1 MQLVSLTISRAGQV
15 LREIPFKTGLNL
27 ILDKPTSTETDSG
40 NNVGKTTVLRLI
52 DYCLGSDGDDIWT
65 DPEFKTKNQDVYD
78 FLHSSPA
85 VYITLKMSDPVRG
98 THTLSRSFKDRALK
112 KRAKEELYVDDV
124 AQDNITSYRDAVKN
138 ILFGTP
144 APKPT
149 LRQLAPKFVRATGNG
164 MAKTLRFL
172 HSTASNI
179 EYEAI
184 HLFLFGFFNVD
195 VLEERGA
202 LARKRKVVDRDIQG
216 VTRLRSE
223 GEIEQLL
230 LHLRGEIER
239 AQLAIA
245 LRGEVPDIARA
256 ANAVADIRGRASAV
270 GSELSRIEGEMASIG
285 QAISG
290 LKSDYENIDF
300 LAVRSIYAEAG
311 KYNDKLHHDWEE
323 VSTFVANLRGRK
335 ERFLQAQL
343 DDLGAAATEAR
354 QELLKLQNQEEQV
367 VAALQQSRAFE
378 DAIRARD
385 ELHEKLKQV
394 GGLEESLAAIQ
405 SLRTLLGSIDDR
417 IEETRIAVAEGKAL
431 LTERVRLFNKFFSA
445 LSKELYGEQY
455 LLTFDEKDGTI
466 VFSLKAV
473 GANVG
478 EGKKASQTAA
488 FDIAYI
494 KFLREAGINFPT
506 FVCHDGVEAI
516 HGNQLL
522 ALINSANA
530 MDGQLILAAIRDKL
544 PQISPEFLEQN
555 TVVELSQDDK
565 LFGL

>member
-1 MQLVSLTISRAGQV
+1 MQLVSLSISRAGQV
-15 LREIPFKTGLNL
+15 LREIQFKAGLNL
-27 ILDKPTSTETDSG
+27 ILDKPTSSGTDSG

-52 DYCLGSDGDDIWT
+52 DYCLGSDGNDIWT
-65 DPEFKTKNQDVYD
+65 DPEFKTKNQEVYD
-78 FLHSSPA
+78 FLHSAPTI
-85 VYITLKMSDPVRG
+85 YITLKMSDPVRG
-98 THTLSRSFKDRALK
+98 VHSLSRTFKDKAIK
-112 KRAKEELYVDDV
+112 KAKEQYYIDDV
-124 AQDNITSYRDAVKN
+124 AQANITSYRDAVKN

-149 LRQLAPKFVRATGNG
+149 LRQLTPKFVRTTGNG
-164 MAKTLRFL
+164 MAKTLRYL
-172 HSTASNI
+172 HGTTSNI

-184 HLFLFGFFNVD
+184 HLFLFGFLNVD

-202 LARKRKVVDRDIQG
+202 LARQRKVVDRDIQG
-216 VTRLRSE
+216 VERLRKE

-239 AQLAIA
+239 AQSAIT

-256 ANAVADIRGRASAV
+256 ANAVADIRGRASAT
-270 GSELSRIEGEMASIG
+270 GATLSRLEGEIASIG

-300 LAVRSIYAEAG
+300 LAVKSIYAEAN
-311 KYNDKLHHDWEE
+311 KYNEKLQHDWEE

-335 ERFLQAQL
+335 ERFLHAQL
-343 DDLGAAATEAR
+343 GHISAAATEAR
-354 QELLKLQNQEEQV
+354 EELLLLQAQEEQV
-367 VAALQQSRAFE
+367 VTALQQSSAFD
-378 DAIRARD
+378 DAIRARND
-385 ELHEKLKQV
+385 LHEKLKQV
-394 GGLEESLAAIQ
+394 GGLEERLATIQ
-405 SLRTLLGSIDDR
+405 SLRKMLGQIDDS
-417 IEETRIAVAEGKAL
+417 IEATRIAIAEGKAR

-455 LLTFDEKDGTI
+455 LLTFDEENRTI
-466 VFSLKAV
+466 VFSLTSV

-506 FVCHDGVEAI
+506 FVCQDGIEAI
-516 HGNQLL
+516 HDNQLL
-522 ALINSANA
+522 ALLNTANE
-530 MDGQLILAAIRDKL
+530 MNGQLIVAAIRDKL
-544 PQISPEFLEQN
+544 PNISTDLLKEN
-555 TVVELSQDDK
+555 TIVELSQDDK

>member
-1 MQLVSLTISRAGQV
+1 MRLVSLTISRAGQV
-15 LREIPFKTGLNL
+15 LREIPFKAGLNL
-27 ILDKPTSTETDSG
+27 ILDKPTLSGTDSG

-52 DYCLGSDGDDIWT
+52 DYCLGSDGTDIWT
-65 DPEFKTKNQDVYD
+65 DPEFKTKNQEVYD

-85 VYITLKMSDPVRG
+85 IYITLKMSDPVRG
-98 THTLSRSFKDRALK
+98 VHSLSRSFKDKAT
-112 KRAKEELYVDDV
+112 KRAKEQLYIDDV
-124 AQDNITSYRDAVKN
+124 AQVNITSYREAVKN

-149 LRQLAPKFVRATGNG
+149 LRQLAPKFVRTTGNG
-164 MAKTLRFL
+164 MAKTLRYL
-172 HSTASNI
+172 HGTTSNI

-202 LARKRKVVDRDIQG
+202 LARQRKVVERDLQG
-216 VTRLRSE
+216 VERLRKE

-230 LHLRGEIER
+230 LHLRAEIER
-239 AQLAIA
+239 AQSAIEF
-245 LRGEVPDIARA
+245 RGEVPEIARA
-256 ANAVADIRGRASAV
+256 ANAVADIRGRASAA
-270 GSELSRIEGEMASIG
+270 GAALSRIEGEIASIG

-300 LAVRSIYAEAG
+300 LAVKSIYAEAG
-311 KYNDKLHHDWEE
+311 KYNEKLQHDWEE

-335 ERFLQAQL
+335 ERFLHAQL
-343 DDLGAAATEAR
+343 TDLSTAATQAR
-354 QELLKLQNQEEQV
+354 QELLQLQAQEEQV
-367 VAALQQSRAFE
+367 VSSLQQSSAFE
-378 DAIRARD
+378 DAIKARD
-385 ELHEKLKQV
+385 DLHEKLKQV

-405 SLRTLLGSIDDR
+405 SLRKQLRQIDGSI
-417 IEETRIAVAEGKAL
+417 EATRIAIAEGKAR
-431 LTERVRLFNKFFSA
+431 LTERVSLFNTFFSA
-445 LSKELYGEQY
+445 LSKTLYGEQY
-455 LLTFDEKDGTI
+455 LLTFDEDDGTI
-466 VFSLKAV
+466 VFSLTSV

-506 FVCHDGVEAI
+506 FVCHDGIEAI

-522 ALINSANA
+522 ALLNTANA
-530 MDGQLILAAIRDKL
+530 MDGQLIVAAIRDKL
-544 PQISPEFLEQN
+544 PDISPDFLKQN
-555 TVVELSQDDK
+555 TIVELSQEDK

>member
-1 MQLVSLTISRAGQV
+1 MQLVSLSISRAGQL
-15 LREIPFKTGLNL
+15 LREIQFKAGLNL
-27 ILDKPTSTETDSG
+27 ILDKPTSSGTDSG

-52 DYCLGSDGDDIWT
+52 DYCLGSDGTEIWT
-65 DPEFKTKNQDVYD
+65 DPEFKTKNQEVYD
-78 FLHSSPA
+78 FLHSAPLI
-85 VYITLKMSDPVRG
+85 YITLKVSDPVRG
-98 THTLSRSFKDRALK
+98 THSLSRSFKDKTA
-112 KRAKEELYVDDV
+112 KRAKELLYIDDI
-124 AQDNITSYRDAVKN
+124 AQANITAYRDTVKN

-144 APKPT
+144 AAKPS
-149 LRQLAPKFVRATGNG
+149 LRQLAPKFVRTTGNG
-164 MAKTLRFL
+164 MAKTLRYL
-172 HSTASNI
+172 HGTTSNI

-184 HLFLFGFFNVD
+184 HLFLFGFFNVE

-202 LARKRKVVDRDIQG
+202 LARQRKVVERDLQG
-216 VTRLRSE
+216 AERQRKE

-230 LHLRGEIER
+230 LHLRAEIER
-239 AQLAIA
+239 AQSAIA
-245 LRGEVPDIARA
+245 IRGEVPEIAQA
-256 ANAVADIRGRASAV
+256 ANHVAEIRRRASASV
-270 GSELSRIEGEMASIG
+270 ADLSRLKGEIASID

-300 LAVRSIYAEAG
+300 LAVKSIYAEAG
-311 KYNDKLHHDWEE
+311 KYNEKLQHDWEE

-343 DDLGAAATEAR
+343 TDLNDAARMAR
-354 QELLKLQNQEEQV
+354 SELEQLQHREEQV
-367 VAALQQSRAFE
+367 LASLQKSRAFE
-378 DAIRARD
+378 EAVEARD

-394 GGLEESLAAIQ
+394 GRLEESLAAIQ
-405 SLRTLLGSIDDR
+405 SLRKMLGQIDSD
-417 IEETRIAVAEGKAL
+417 IEATRLAIAEGKAL
-431 LTERVRLFNKFFSA
+431 LTERVRLFNEFFSG

-455 LLTFDEKDGTI
+455 LLTFNEENGTI
-466 VFSLKAV
+466 VFSLTSV

-506 FVCHDGVEAI
+506 FVCHDGIEAI

-522 ALINSANA
+522 ALLSTANA
-530 MDGQLILAAIRDKL
+530 MDGQLVVAAIRDKL
-544 PQISPEFLEQN
+544 PDISDDFLKQN

>member
-1 MQLVSLTISRAGQV
+1 MQLVSLSISRAGQL
-15 LREIPFKTGLNL
+15 LREIQFKAGLNL
-27 ILDKPTSTETDSG
+27 ILDKPTSSGTDSG

-52 DYCLGSDGDDIWT
+52 DYCLGSDGTEIWT
-65 DPEFKTKNQDVYD
+65 DPEFKTKNQEVYD
-78 FLHSSPA
+78 FLHSAPSI
-85 VYITLKMSDPVRG
+85 YITLKVSDPVRG
-98 THTLSRSFKDRALK
+98 IHSLSRSFKDKTA
-112 KRAKEELYVDDV
+112 KRAKELLYIDDV
-124 AQDNITSYRDAVKN
+124 AQASITSYRDAVKN

-144 APKPT
+144 AAKPT
-149 LRQLAPKFVRATGNG
+149 LRQLAPKFVRTTGNG
-164 MAKTLRFL
+164 MAKTLRYL
-172 HSTASNI
+172 HGTTSNI

-202 LARKRKVVDRDIQG
+202 LARRRNVVERDLQGAERQRK
-216 VTRLRSE
+216 E

-230 LHLRGEIER
+230 LHLRAEIER
-239 AQLAIA
+239 SQLAIA
-245 LRGEVPDIARA
+245 IRGEVPEIAQA
-256 ANAVADIRGRASAV
+256 ANTVAEIRRRASA
-270 GSELSRIEGEMASIG
+270 SAAELSRLQGEIASID

-300 LAVRSIYAEAG
+300 LAVKSIYAEAG
-311 KYNDKLHHDWEE
+311 KYNEKLQHDWEE

-343 DDLGAAATEAR
+343 TDLNDVAR
-354 QELLKLQNQEEQV
+354 LARGELEQLQHREEQV
-367 VAALQQSRAFE
+367 LASLQQSRAFE
-378 DAIRARD
+378 EAVEARD

-394 GGLEESLAAIQ
+394 GRLEESLAAIQ
-405 SLRTLLGSIDDR
+405 SLRKMLGQIDSD
-417 IEETRIAVAEGKAL
+417 IEATRVAIAEGKAL
-431 LTERVRLFNKFFSA
+431 LTERVRLFNEFFSG

-455 LLTFDEKDGTI
+455 LLTFNEENGTI
-466 VFSLKAV
+466 VFSLTSV

-494 KFLREAGINFPT
+494 KFLREAGINFPS
-506 FVCHDGVEAI
+506 FVCHDGIEAI

-522 ALINSANA
+522 ALLNTANA
-530 MDGQLILAAIRDKL
+530 MDGQLVVAAIRDKL
-544 PQISPEFLEQN
+544 PDISDDFLKQN

>member
-15 LREIPFKTGLNL
+15 LREIPFKAGLNL
-27 ILDKPTSTETDSG
+27 ILDKPTSSGTDSG

-52 DYCLGSDGDDIWT
+52 DYCLGSDGTDIWT
-65 DPEFKTKNQDVYD
+65 DAEFKTKNQEVFD
-78 FLHSSPA
+78 FLHSAPA
-85 VYITLKMSDPVRG
+85 IYVTLKMSDPVRG
-98 THTLSRSFKDRALK
+98 THSLSRSFKDKAIK
-112 KRAKEELYVDDV
+112 KTKEQLYIDDV
-124 AQDNITSYRDAVKN
+124 AQTNLASYRDEVKN

-149 LRQLAPKFVRATGNG
+149 LRQLAPKFVRTTGNG
-164 MAKTLRFL
+164 MAKTLRYL
-172 HSTASNI
+172 HGTTSNI

-184 HLFLFGFFNVD
+184 HLFLFGFLNVD
-195 VLEERGA
+195 VLEARGA
-202 LARKRKVVDRDIQG
+202 LARQRKVVDRDIQG
-216 VTRLRSE
+216 VERLRKE

-230 LHLRGEIER
+230 LHLRGEIEL
-239 AQLAIA
+239 AQSAIA

-256 ANAVADIRGRASAV
+256 ANAVAEIRGRASAA
-270 GSELSRIEGEMASIG
+270 GAALSRLEGEMASIS

-300 LAVRSIYAEAG
+300 LAVKSIYAEAG
-311 KYNDKLHHDWEE
+311 KYNEKLQHDWEE

-335 ERFLQAQL
+335 ERFLHTQL
-343 DDLGAAATEAR
+343 EDLSAAAIEAR
-354 QELLKLQNQEEQV
+354 QDLLQLQGQEEQV

-405 SLRTLLGSIDDR
+405 SLRKQLDQIDNSI
-417 IEETRIAVAEGKAL
+417 EATRIAIAEGKAR
-431 LTERVRLFNKFFSA
+431 LTERVGLFNKFFSA

-455 LLTFDEKDGTI
+455 LLTFDEQEGTI
-466 VFSLKAV
+466 IFSLTSV

-506 FVCHDGVEAI
+506 FVCHDGIEAI

-522 ALINSANA
+522 ALLNTANA
-530 MDGQLILAAIRDKL
+530 MDGQLIVAAIRDKL
-544 PQISPEFLEQN
+544 PDISTDFLKQN
-555 TVVELSQDDK
+555 TIVELSQDDK

>member
-1 MQLVSLTISRAGQV
+1 MQLVSLSISRAGQL
-15 LREIPFKTGLNL
+15 LREIQFKAGLNL
-27 ILDKPTSTETDSG
+27 ILDKPTSSGTDSG

-52 DYCLGSDGDDIWT
+52 DYCLGSDGTEIWT
-65 DPEFKTKNQDVYD
+65 DPEFKTKNQEVYD
-78 FLHSSPA
+78 FLHSAPLI
-85 VYITLKMSDPVRG
+85 YITLKVSDPVRG
-98 THTLSRSFKDRALK
+98 THSLSRSFKDKTA
-112 KRAKEELYVDDV
+112 KRAKELLYIDDI
-124 AQDNITSYRDAVKN
+124 AQANITAYRDTVKN

-144 APKPT
+144 AAKPS
-149 LRQLAPKFVRATGNG
+149 LRQLAPKFVRTTGNG
-164 MAKTLRFL
+164 MAKTLRYL
-172 HSTASNI
+172 HGTTSNI

-184 HLFLFGFFNVD
+184 HLFLFGFFNVE

-202 LARKRKVVDRDIQG
+202 LARQRKVVERDLQG
-216 VTRLRSE
+216 AERQRKE

-230 LHLRGEIER
+230 LHLRAEIER
-239 AQLAIA
+239 AQSAIA
-245 LRGEVPDIARA
+245 IRGEVPEIAQA
-256 ANAVADIRGRASAV
+256 ANHVAEIRRRASA
-270 GSELSRIEGEMASIG
+270 SAADLSRLKGEIASID

-300 LAVRSIYAEAG
+300 LAVKSIYTEAG
-311 KYNDKLHHDWEE
+311 KYNEKLQHDWEE

-343 DDLGAAATEAR
+343 TDLNDAARMAR
-354 QELLKLQNQEEQV
+354 SELEQLQHREEQV
-367 VAALQQSRAFE
+367 LASLQQSRAFE
-378 DAIRARD
+378 EAVEARD

-394 GGLEESLAAIQ
+394 GRLEESLAAIQ
-405 SLRTLLGSIDDR
+405 SLRKMLGQIDSD
-417 IEETRIAVAEGKAL
+417 IEATRLAIAEGKAL
-431 LTERVRLFNKFFSA
+431 LTERVRLFNEFFSG

-455 LLTFDEKDGTI
+455 LLTFNEENGTI
-466 VFSLKAV
+466 VFSLTSV

-506 FVCHDGVEAI
+506 FVCHDGIEAI

-522 ALINSANA
+522 ALLSTANA
-530 MDGQLILAAIRDKL
+530 MDGQLVVAAIRDKL
-544 PQISPEFLEQN
+544 PDISDDFLKQN

>member
-1 MQLVSLTISRAGQV
+1 MQIVSLTISRAGQV
-15 LREIPFKTGLNL
+15 LREIPFKAGLNL

-65 DPEFKTKNQDVYD
+65 DPEFKTKNQEVYD

-98 THTLSRSFKDRALK
+98 AHTLSRSFKDKALK
-112 KRAKEELYVDDV
+112 KRAKEQYYVDDV

-164 MAKTLRFL
+164 MAMTLRFL
-172 HSTASNI
+172 HGTTSNI

-184 HLFLFGFFNVD
+184 HLFLFGFFDVD
-195 VLEERGA
+195 VLEERGS

-216 VTRLRSE
+216 ATRLRTE

-239 AQLAIA
+239 AQSAIA

-256 ANAVADIRGRASAV
+256 ANVVADIRRRASAV

-300 LAVRSIYAEAG
+300 LTVRSIYEEAG
-311 KYNDKLHHDWEE
+311 KYNEKLQHDWEE
-323 VSTFVANLRGRK
+323 VAKFVANLRGRK
-335 ERFLQAQL
+335 ERFLKAQL
-343 DDLGAAATEAR
+343 DDLNVVATEAR
-354 QELLKLQNQEEQV
+354 RDLKNLQAEEEQV

-405 SLRTLLGSIDDR
+405 SLRSSLGNIDDR
-417 IEETRIAVAEGKAL
+417 IEATRIAIAEGKVL
-431 LTERVRLFNKFFSA
+431 LTERVRLFNKYFST

-478 EGKKASQTAA
+478 DGKKASQTAA

-522 ALINSANA
+522 SLLNTANE
-530 MDGQLILAAIRDKL
+530 MYGQLILAVIRDKL
-544 PQISPEFLEQN
+544 PDISPEFLVQN
-555 TVVELSQDDK
+555 TILELSQDDK